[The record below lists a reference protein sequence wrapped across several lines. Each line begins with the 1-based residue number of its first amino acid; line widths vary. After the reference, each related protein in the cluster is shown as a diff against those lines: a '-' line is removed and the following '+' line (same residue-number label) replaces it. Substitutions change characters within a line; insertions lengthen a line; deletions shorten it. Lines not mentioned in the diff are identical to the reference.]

1 MKNNK
6 GFSLVEL
13 IVVIAIM
20 AILAA
25 VAIPTFATFIT
36 RANEASDKQFVSDL
50 EYAIDLANTTFGQE
64 TELTKITAAG
74 GDISKVEYSVGDKK
88 VTINVTSAGVATVD
102 ATEGATTVTGDALK
116 AVEDVISAMDWT
128 YNFKSAAYATGYPL
142 PANGNN

>member
-25 VAIPTFATFIT
+25 VAIPTFASFIT
-36 RANEASDKQFVSDL
+36 KANEASDKQFVSDL
-50 EYAIDLANTTFGQE
+50 EYVIDLSNTVFGQE
-64 TELTKITAAG
+64 ATLTKITATA

-88 VTINVTSAGVATVD
+88 VTLNVTSAGVATVD
-102 ATEGATTVTGDALK
+102 TTEGATTVTGEMLT
-116 AVEDVISAMDWT
+116 AVDEVIKSMDWT
-128 YNFKSAAYATGYPL
+128 YNFKSAAYATGYTYTA
-142 PANGNN
+142 PAN